1 MLNTLENKV
10 LFAVALIMGL
20 YMTHAGASDSN
31 QIIPPKKPTVIEQ
44 KLTTA
49 KMWAIG
55 FGADIKKQQIENMKA
70 TKQALKNDWSW
81 SEGGRFTYRFK
92 NAWEDAKYSIRRD
105 SKTVKGYWQTLAD
118 AVASKMKAVEGK

>member
-1 MLNTLENKV
+1 MMKTWENKI

-55 FGADIKKQQIENMKA
+55 FGADIKKQQIENMKT
-70 TKQALKNDWSW
+70 TKQALKQDWSW
-81 SEGGRFTYRFK
+81 SEGGRFTYPIK
-92 NAWEDAKYSIRRD
+92 NAWEDAKAQVRKD
-105 SKTVKGYWQTLAD
+105 SVTVKGYWQTLAD
-118 AVASKMKAVEGK
+118 AVSSKMKAVEK